1 MTFKTVRRTFRC
13 ILGHDW
19 RVYQHNVRADEG
31 YPNQPVFVLAFKV
44 CKRCAKSK
52 LIHIL
57 E

>member
-1 MTFKTVRRTFRC
+1 MSDIIRKMLKC

-19 RVYQHNVRADEG
+19 REYQHNVRADEG